1 MILPLT
7 RAGARNLNYR
17 NQSQTKVSRPQ
28 ISQAS
33 LSGSQLSK
41 TLTHTFPSTTVSTLS
56 TTVLCT
62 TGNPQ
67 QNRLIPA
74 LVAFVCISVLLL
86 IIIIILVFKWRSDK
100 KRIPTSIRSQESSGS
115 RTDYNHGYVEPN
127 NLTQGRIAGAVG
139 RSSLIRENKFCENCR
154 RIISENGKPG
164 IDNEA
169 HDYIYLQDNTFRQT
183 LPDPGMKTSSSERI
197 PEIIYSDSKEP
208 YTPSSTSNKDNAI
221 YHVIDTAA
229 ASDPKDKPDERTGNP
244 DPSSTNLY
252 HVVELDYVAEKA
264 NS

>member
-1 MILPLT
+1 MRFCRGSYVNT
-7 RAGARNLNYR
+7 YEYW
-17 NQSQTKVSRPQ
+17 SRVNRHK
-28 ISQAS
+28 SS
-33 LSGSQLSK
+33 DFRVFYFFYLSYLQ
-41 TLTHTFPSTTVSTLS
+41 
-56 TTVLCT
+56 
-62 TGNPQ
+62 
-67 QNRLIPA
+67 
-74 LVAFVCISVLLL
+74 
-86 IIIIILVFKWRSDK
+86 
-100 KRIPTSIRSQESSGS
+100 
-115 RTDYNHGYVEPN
+115 

-252 HVVELDYVAEKA
+252 HVVELAYVAEKA